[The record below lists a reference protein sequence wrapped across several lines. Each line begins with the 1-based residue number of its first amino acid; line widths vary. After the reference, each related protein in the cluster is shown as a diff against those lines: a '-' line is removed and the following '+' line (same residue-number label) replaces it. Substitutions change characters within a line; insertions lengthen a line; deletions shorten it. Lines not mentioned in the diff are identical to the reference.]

1 MDECY
6 SAYHIDNDLLK
17 FSSSGGVATALAERI
32 LEKNGVVYGVAF
44 TDDFCGAKY
53 VKISN
58 RKELKKIRGSK
69 YIKADA
75 KLDNGKSVY
84 QDVKEALEKNDV
96 LFFGLPCE
104 VAALRQFVKD
114 LPNTEYSL
122 VTVDLICQGPTF
134 REVQEQFVKQLERK
148 NNARIT
154 DMSFRYKKESW
165 GKYCYVAFD
174 NGETYIEPLGSTGFW
189 KMFGV
194 LKSEACFNCKFKG
207 ENRKSDITLGDYWGI
222 PQDSDYYNPLG
233 NSVVVVHSDKG
244 KTVLEENPY
253 LKITP
258 VDKKQALAKNPMY
271 FESVKRHRDYLRF
284 YNMFNK
290 KGLEYAAKHGV
301 SLFTKMRIL
310 KSKIRRIIIK

>member
-1 MDECY
+1 MGQCY
-6 SAYHIDNDLLK
+6 SAYHIDNNLLK
-17 FSSSGGVATALAERI
+17 FSSSGGVATALAERM

-58 RKELKKIRGSK
+58 IEELKKIRGSK

-84 QDVKEALEKNDV
+84 QDVKETLEKNDV

-104 VAALRQFVKD
+104 VAALRQVVRD
-114 LPNTEYSL
+114 LPNTKYSL

-134 REVQEQFVKQLERK
+134 PKVQEQFVKQLERK

-174 NGETYIEPLGSTGFW
+174 NGKTYIEPLSTTSFY
-189 KMFGV
+189 KLFIV
-194 LKSEACFNCKFKG
+194 LKLEACFSCKFKG
-207 ENRKSDITLGDYWGI
+207 ENRKSDITIGDYWGI
-222 PQDSDYYNPLG
+222 PQDREYYNPLG
-233 NSVVVVHSDKG
+233 NSVVVVHNKKG
-244 KTVLEENPY
+244 KEILEENPY

-258 VDKKQALAKNPMY
+258 VDIKLALDKKSKY
-271 FESVKRHRDYLRF
+271 FELEKRHRDYLRF

-290 KGLEYAAKHGV
+290 KGLEYTAKHGF
-301 SLFTKMRIL
+301 SLYTKMRIL
-310 KSKIRRIIIK
+310 KGKIRRIIIK